1 MSSQTN
7 MEPGFLERLGDKF
20 NSFTEGVM
28 NLITR
33 IMGGNPSERTV
44 KSLGYY
50 RPKGSVE
57 HAVIPGSVLGRV
69 NDLEPKMKELSD
81 DELKALSD
89 EFRGRIR
96 NGESLDGLLPEAFA
110 ACREAARRTKNM
122 RHYDVQIVG
131 GAVLH
136 GYGQERGNIAEMVTG
151 EGKTLVATLPAYLN
165 ALTGRGVHVVT
176 VNDYLARRDCE
187 WMLPIYNALGVS
199 AAYIQSDMEPEAR
212 RHAYECDITYG
223 TNSEFGFDYLRD
235 NMKIARHD
243 DDKYHPYYRQCQ
255 RTPLN
260 FAIIDEVDNIL
271 IDEARTP
278 LIISGPAFSDARR
291 FAEADKVAR
300 ALTEM
305 ERKARIELKNTGVVV
320 VTGTEGDGLP
330 LLSAPDPTRVDPANP
345 PPKGVYF
352 EIKEKERTCHLT
364 DAGVREA
371 EQLAGVESFY
381 TGTWS
386 GRT

>member
-1 MSSQTN
+1 MSTQTN

-69 NDLEPKMKELSD
+69 NDLEPRMKELSD

-110 ACREAARRTKNM
+110 ACREAARRSKNM

-136 GYGQERGNIAEMVTG
+136 HGNIAEMVTG

-165 ALTGRGVHVVT
+165 SLEVDRSGQSRGVHIVT
-176 VNDYLARRDCE
+176 VNQYLA
-187 WMLPIYNALGVS
+187 
-199 AAYIQSDMEPEAR
+199 
-212 RHAYECDITYG
+212 
-223 TNSEFGFDYLRD
+223 
-235 NMKIARHD
+235 
-243 DDKYHPYYRQCQ
+243 
-255 RTPLN
+255 
-260 FAIIDEVDNIL
+260 
-271 IDEARTP
+271 
-278 LIISGPAFSDARR
+278 
-291 FAEADKVAR
+291 
-300 ALTEM
+300 
-305 ERKARIELKNTGVVV
+305 
-320 VTGTEGDGLP
+320 
-330 LLSAPDPTRVDPANP
+330 
-345 PPKGVYF
+345 
-352 EIKEKERTCHLT
+352 
-364 DAGVREA
+364 
-371 EQLAGVESFY
+371 
-381 TGTWS
+381 
-386 GRT
+386 